1 MSTGSRRPCTCLLPA
16 LLWTSNLRSGHQ
28 LSKWLSCKLRHG
40 GTIKILER
48 MKNTH
53 IPGADLIALAMSGRR
68 MIITRTVRRA
78 EGIPGVIDL
87 HATMVT
93 SNISTK
99 ILLGNTGE
107 ILHRTGVI
115 NQDMKKG
122 EDLETDTSHMAES
135 ATVEMILLTEVI
147 VEEVLPHTME
157 AEGTRTTIPTDLTAT
172 EGNPVALG
180 TTMVIMTEPTDRAL
194 SLTTGC
200 QWNTG
205 NRIPEDHQHETAKP
219 HSAEDPLPQ
228 TGERTTINVGD
239 VETKA
244 TKLTS
249 VRCSLTGEENLVI
262 VVCSTEEKTATEDR
276 ELL

>member
-1 MSTGSRRPCTCLLPA
+1 
-16 LLWTSNLRSGHQ
+16 
-28 LSKWLSCKLRHG
+28 
-40 GTIKILER
+40 
-48 MKNTH
+48 
-53 IPGADLIALAMSGRR
+53 MSGRR

-122 EDLETDTSHMAES
+122 EVLETDTSHMVMS
-135 ATVEMILLTEVI
+135 VTVGMLLLTEV
-147 VEEVLPHTME
+147 VAGEELPHTIE
-157 AEGTRTTIPTDLTAT
+157 AGGTKTITPTNLTVT
-172 EGNPVALG
+172 EENPVAQE
-180 TTMVIMTEPTDRAL
+180 TAMFIMTEPTDRAL

-205 NRIPEDHQHETAKP
+205 NRIPEDHQHETARP

-228 TGERTTINVGD
+228 TGGRTTTSVGD

-244 TKLTS
+244 TKQTS
-249 VRCSLTGEENLVI
+249 VRCLLTGEENLVI

-276 ELL
+276 ELLLLR